1 MTERNVDKFD
11 EIEARQVR
19 IVDEDG
25 TLRMVL
31 AVPPLPDATYRG
43 KPMVQQN
50 RQEAGLI
57 FYNDEGTECGGLT
70 FHGKSVDGK
79 PDAGMILAFDQYES
93 DQVLFLQYTQVD
105 KKRGYGLS
113 VWDRPMTPINEL
125 VEKQKTVLDM
135 PDGPDKQSE
144 IQKLQEGHSQRLF
157 VGRTDSGEVC
167 LYLMDSKGRPRV
179 RVAVDSEDVPKMEF
193 MDADGK
199 VTYSVPPS

>member
-1 MTERNVDKFD
+1 VEEGIERFE
-11 EIEARQVR
+11 EIEAKRVR

-31 AVPPLPDATYRG
+31 TVPPLPDATYRG
-43 KPMVQQN
+43 KPMVEQN
-50 RQEAGLI
+50 RQQAGLI

-70 FHGKSVDGK
+70 FHGRSVEGK

-113 VWDRPMTPINEL
+113 IVDRPLTPINEL
-125 VEKQKTVLDM
+125 VERQTRVSEM
-135 PDGPDKQSE
+135 PDGAEKQE
-144 IQKLQEGHSQRLF
+144 EMQKLSEGHSQRLF
-157 VGRTDSGEVC
+157 VGRTETGEVC
-167 LYLMDSKGRPRV
+167 LYLMDTKGRPRI
-179 RVAVDSEDVPKMEF
+179 RVAVDSEDTPKMEF

-199 VTYSVPPS
+199 VTYSVPPV